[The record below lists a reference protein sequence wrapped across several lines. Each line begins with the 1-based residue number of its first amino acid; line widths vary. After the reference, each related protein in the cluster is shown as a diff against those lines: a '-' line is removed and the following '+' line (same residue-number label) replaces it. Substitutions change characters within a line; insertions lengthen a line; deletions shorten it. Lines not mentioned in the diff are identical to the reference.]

1 MDWPLQ
7 GRRRAC
13 APSARSG
20 ASVARVTLF
29 RVHEIVPQH
38 HSSHFLRHRSDGRAR
53 TGAAMT
59 DATSAANK
67 FADSNLES
75 IAHRM
80 SKWTPKFNRQIYPW
94 TTASLICLRQAIP
107 ASWVSHSLKL
117 AVKRNGYIVT
127 QNSSSWHTIRTRIR
141 ALYMQIGR
149 PRPASDT
156 RGMSSPLYHRVS
168 RRKHLTA
175 PNDKRS
181 SIRLRARDLPAD
193 IEACVSPNRAAAFG
207 SRMGLFGSSSVRTA
221 FYMVRRPRSGIGET
235 LEIPLPPS
243 RRETG
248 FHPRIKSAGMRCR
261 IVR

>member
-1 MDWPLQ
+1 MPRQQLTNSQ
-7 GRRRAC
+7 
-13 APSARSG
+13 
-20 ASVARVTLF
+20 
-29 RVHEIVPQH
+29 
-38 HSSHFLRHRSDGRAR
+38 SS
-53 TGAAMT
+53 
-59 DATSAANK
+59 NY
-67 FADSNLES
+67 ES

-80 SKWTPKFNRQIYPW
+80 SKWTPKFNRQVYPW

-117 AVKRNGYIVT
+117 GVIMT
-127 QNSSSWHTIRTRIR
+127 PNSSSWHTTRTRIR

-175 PNDKRS
+175 LNDKRS
-181 SIRLRARDLPAD
+181 SIRLRARVLPAD
-193 IEACVSPNRAAAFG
+193 IEACASPNRAAAFG
-207 SRMGLFGSSSVRTA
+207 SRMGLFGSSSVKTA

-243 RRETG
+243 RQETG
-248 FHPRIKSAGMRCR
+248 FHPRIKSDGMRCR